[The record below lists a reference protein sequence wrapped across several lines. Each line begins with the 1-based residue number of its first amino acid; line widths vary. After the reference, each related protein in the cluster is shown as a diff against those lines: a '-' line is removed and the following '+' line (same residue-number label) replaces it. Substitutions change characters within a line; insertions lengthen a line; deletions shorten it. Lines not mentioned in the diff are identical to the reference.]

1 MKFKI
6 YIFVITIIYVF
17 WTWKDLSIA
26 KTDPLKKE
34 WEQFCKTW
42 MSYVE
47 KYPKALNAGCCH
59 YDHPSNAA
67 LKEKYLGDPLLIC
80 DLEKYYE

>member
-6 YIFVITIIYVF
+6 YIFVLAIIYVF
-17 WTWKDLSIA
+17 WVWEDLSIA

-47 KYPKALNAGCCH
+47 K
-59 YDHPSNAA
+59 
-67 LKEKYLGDPLLIC
+67 
-80 DLEKYYE
+80 